1 MIAKSGAIILIK
13 PNNNSVLDTKP
24 KMINIM
30 QPVEQEQMY
39 SITISAG
46 MYLGIPDI
54 TYPTTQTFNSSK
66 TS

>member
-1 MIAKSGAIILIK
+1 MSKNQEVIDIK

-54 TYPTTQTFNSSK
+54 TYPTTQTFNS
-66 TS
+66 